1 MDYYEEQ
8 RKRYEELHIYR
19 NEFGHVIEP
28 RKINL
33 AYSNGSMDSESTTR
47 FERNNPKYCL
57 VDMMDKERK
66 KNIPKLNTPIDLS
79 EFNFNSIEQSKP
91 SPTGTSLTPDD
102 FAEVLKKSRLK

>member
-47 FERNNPKYCL
+47 FERNNP
-57 VDMMDKERK
+57 
-66 KNIPKLNTPIDLS
+66 NIALLI
-79 EFNFNSIEQSKP
+79 
-91 SPTGTSLTPDD
+91 
-102 FAEVLKKSRLK
+102 